1 MPPLGAAPIAQ
12 AGMSTIGLMPIDL
25 TRVRA
30 LLFDVDGTLADTDD
44 QMISSLDARLGPLH
58 GLFPRRDA
66 RPFLRWAVT
75 TAIAPVNTMI
85 GIPDLLH
92 LDQPLIVTSNW
103 VSDHIFRSGPGRF
116 TLMSGVV
123 ALLSRLHA
131 GFPLAIVSAR
141 SERATLNFLK
151 QYQLDGFFSI
161 IAHAQSARYTKPH
174 PDPIYWCA
182 ERLGVAPDACVMIG
196 DTSVDIRCAQ
206 RAGAQSIGVLCGFGS
221 RNSLE
226 RAGADALLAHTT
238 GLADLLSGQS
248 VS

>member
-1 MPPLGAAPIAQ
+1 
-12 AGMSTIGLMPIDL
+12 MPIDL

-58 GLFPRRDA
+58 GVFPRRDA

-75 TAIAPVNTMI
+75 TAIAPVNTLI
-85 GIPDLLH
+85 GLPDLLH
-92 LDQPLIVTSNW
+92 LDQPMIVAANW
-103 VSDHIFRSGPGRF
+103 VSDHVFRSGPGHF
-116 TLMSGVV
+116 TLMPGIV
-123 ALLSRLHA
+123 ALLSQLQAR
-131 GFPLAIVSAR
+131 FPLGIVSAR

-151 QYQLDGFFSI
+151 QYQLVDFFSV

-174 PDPIYWCA
+174 PHPIAWCA
-182 ERLGVAPDACVMIG
+182 ERLGVTPETCLMIG
-196 DTSVDIRCAQ
+196 DTSVDVESAR

-226 RAGADALLAHTT
+226 RAGADAILAHTT